1 MMTITVRNS
10 PALTEAKR
18 LQAVDNASDGSRM
31 PDQQERRWV
40 AVFALG
46 VMAITLL
53 PYLIGYTVQGT
64 DWRFTGFMIAVED
77 GNSYIAKML
86 TSSGGAWL
94 FRTPYTAY
102 PQRGVLLF
110 IPYFLLG
117 KLAAPPELHDQLVAL
132 YHIFRLGSGY
142 LAILATYDFIAY
154 FIRKISLRRLG
165 LALAILGGG
174 LGWLLLLVGRDS
186 WLGSLPLEFYS
197 PESFGFLGLFGIPHL
212 TIARAFMLWGLLA
225 YLRTAELDLDARS
238 AFKPGLKIGLL
249 WLITGL
255 IQPLIGMVVGAVAI
269 IYLITIFLWQ
279 LWLGLNQ
286 SAHVRWTEWR
296 KRLYLAFWAGLVA
309 LPWVAYNF
317 VSLYQ
322 DPFLRV
328 WTAQSSIPSPH
339 PIHYLLAYGLML
351 LPAVIGGNY
360 LTNKSPWSG
369 WLPVGWVVALP
380 ILAYAP
386 YSLQRR
392 LPDGI
397 WVALVVL
404 AMAGLEQIDLRAEK
418 LSLAQWFKL
427 PMFLAFPS
435 TIILVLG
442 AFLAVLNPARPIFRP
457 AAEVAAFTRL
467 ADASQPGQVVLAAYE
482 TGNALPAWA
491 PVRVLIGQGP
501 ESVNLAEL
509 KPRVTQF
516 YQVDASET
524 TRQELLDEFQVSFV
538 FWGPAERSL
547 GDWDPIQASYLEL
560 QYQSDDYAIFSV
572 RNH

>member
-1 MMTITVRNS
+1 MINGKNNLIV
-10 PALTEAKR
+10 TEAN
-18 LQAVDNASDGSRM
+18 LQQGVEKPWDGGNK
-31 PDQQERRWV
+31 PDRQERRWV

-53 PYLIGYTVQGT
+53 PYMIGYIVQGA
-64 DWRFTGFMIAVED
+64 DWRFTGFMIGVED

-86 TSSGGAWL
+86 TSSEGAWL

-132 YHIFRLGSGY
+132 YHIFRMVSGY
-142 LAILATYDFIAY
+142 LVILATYDFIAF
-154 FIRKISLRRLG
+154 FIRKVSLRRLG
-165 LALAILGGG
+165 LALSVLGGG
-174 LGWLLLLVGRDS
+174 LGWLLLLAGRDS

-225 YLRTAELDLDARS
+225 YIRTAELDLDARS
-238 AFKPGLKIGLL
+238 ALKPGLKIGLL
-249 WLITGL
+249 WLLTGL
-255 IQPLIGMVVGAVAI
+255 IQPLIGMVVGAVVI

-286 SAHVRWTEWR
+286 STHARWTEWR

-328 WTAQSSIPSPH
+328 WTAQSRIPSPH
-339 PIHYLLAYGLML
+339 PVHYLLAYGLML
-351 LPAVIGGNY
+351 FPAVIGGNY
-360 LTNKSPWSG
+360 LTNKSSWSG
-369 WLPVGWVVALP
+369 WLPVGWVLALP

-404 AMAGLEQIDLRAEK
+404 AMAGLEQIDLRQEK
-418 LSLAQWFKL
+418 RSLTQWLKL

-435 TIILVLG
+435 TLILFLG
-442 AFLAVLNPARPIFRP
+442 AFLTVLNPARPIFRP
-457 AAEVAAFTRL
+457 AAEVAAFIWL
-467 ADASQPGQVVLAAYE
+467 ADASQTSQVVLTAYE

-491 PVRVLIGQGP
+491 PVRVLIGHGP
-501 ESVNLAEL
+501 ESFNLAEL

-516 YQVDASET
+516 FQVDTSET
-524 TRQELLDEFQVSFV
+524 TRQELLDEFKVSFV

-547 GDWDPIQASYLEL
+547 GDWNPIQASYLEL

-572 RNH
+572 REN